1 MDNSKPSRPRRSVL
15 PTAPD
20 MRHLDTVDTCRMR
33 LLALRTRIESD
44 WPSGGRFLRRGHSLS
59 PASET
64 IISDLLVGLPTP
76 LPMVAG
82 GSPETIFGLD
92 DTDLCCI
99 AGRAVDAALVL
110 LEASNLDATYNG
122 QVSLLESH
130 RPGSRQPIVLTDP
143 TVGLL
148 VATIIGTLEAISEKV
163 TRATA
168 TTRQAAVASGPEP
181 AQPAPTDQPA
191 HVRRGPGV
199 PRI

>member
-1 MDNSKPSRPRRSVL
+1 MVNPKTSRPRRSML
-15 PTAPD
+15 PTTQD

-76 LPMVAG
+76 LPMVSG

-110 LEASNLDATYNG
+110 LEGSNLEATYNG

-143 TVGLL
+143 TVGLI

-168 TTRQAAVASGPEP
+168 TTRQATGSSDRTP
-181 AQPAPTDQPA
+181 AQPAPVEQPA
-191 HVRRGPGV
+191 HLKRGPGV

>member
-1 MDNSKPSRPRRSVL
+1 MPNSRSTRPRRSVL
-15 PTAPD
+15 PGAPD

-33 LLALRTRIESD
+33 LLALRTRIETD

-82 GSPETIFGLD
+82 GSPETLFGLD

-110 LEASNLDATYNG
+110 LEGSNLDATYDG
-122 QVSLLESH
+122 PWELPVIGEVDAPVAVLI
-130 RPGSRQPIVLTDP
+130 RPDGHVAWVGGPADP
-143 TVGLL
+143 GLRP
-148 VATIIGTLEAISEKV
+148 APD
-163 TRATA
+163 
-168 TTRQAAVASGPEP
+168 SGPRSP
-181 AQPAPTDQPA
+181 PDDPRP
-191 HVRRGPGV
+191 RR
-199 PRI
+199 RTAS

>member
-1 MDNSKPSRPRRSVL
+1 MDNPKPSRPRRSML